1 MQQNLSITY
10 MKATG
15 IMLMVLAHCS
25 NFELLYRIVYS
36 FHMPLFF
43 IVSGYCFK
51 EKYLHEPISFMWK
64 RIKGLWWPYVKW
76 GLFFLLL
83 HNVFIKLNI
92 YGERCNQHLYSR
104 SEYLVQA
111 ENILFHMY
119 NTEPFPGG
127 FWFIRALFF
136 GSLIACLIIK
146 VGDMFAKLLGCD
158 YKKICVLGG
167 AFSLL
172 LWVSFNYLHMTF
184 TALYIGPTELMAASF
199 FIVGHN
205 LAIWNMPRF
214 SPWLCI
220 LAFGIMAVNS
230 FFSLIDPQGPF
241 YDTHKIIP
249 YTITAVMGTWCV
261 YSLPWQ
267 QLKGRASRLMEYV
280 GNHTLV
286 ILTWHFLCFKIVS
299 IIIIAIYGLPIERLT
314 EIPALHEY
322 TNRGW
327 FIIYFLVGMLF
338 PILKNKIKEWVGS
351 NILTD

>member
-1 MQQNLSITY
+1 

-51 EKYLHEPISFMWK
+51 EKYLHEPISFVWK

-76 GLFFLLL
+76 GLLFLLF
-83 HNVFIKLNI
+83 HNVFIHLNI
-92 YGERCNQHLYSR
+92 YGELCKQHLYSQ
-104 SEYLVQA
+104 SEYLMQI
-111 ENILFHMY
+111 ENIFFHMY

-127 FWFIRALFF
+127 FWFVRALFW
-136 GSLIACLIIK
+136 GSLIAYFIIK
-146 VGDMFAKLLGCD
+146 GGEIFAKFLSFY
-158 YKKICVLGG
+158 YKKICVWGGG

-172 LWVSFNYLHMTF
+172 LWGLINYLHITF
-184 TALYIGPTELMAASF
+184 TTFYIGPTELMAATF

-205 LAIWNMPRF
+205 LAIWGVPRF

-220 LAFGIMAVNS
+220 IAFGIMVVNS
-230 FFSLIDPQGPF
+230 FYNLIDSQGPF
-241 YDTHKIIP
+241 YETQRIVP
-249 YTITAVMGTWCV
+249 YMITAVMGTWCV

-267 QLKGRASRLMEYV
+267 QLKGIVSRLMEYV
-280 GNHTLV
+280 GNHTLA
-286 ILTWHFLCFKIVS
+286 ILTWHFLCFKFISLV
-299 IIIIAIYGLPIERLT
+299 IITFYGLPIERMS

-327 FIIYFLVGMLF
+327 FILYFLVGMVF
-338 PILKNKIKEWVGS
+338 PLLLVMVKNKIKEWAGL

>member
-1 MQQNLSITY
+1 